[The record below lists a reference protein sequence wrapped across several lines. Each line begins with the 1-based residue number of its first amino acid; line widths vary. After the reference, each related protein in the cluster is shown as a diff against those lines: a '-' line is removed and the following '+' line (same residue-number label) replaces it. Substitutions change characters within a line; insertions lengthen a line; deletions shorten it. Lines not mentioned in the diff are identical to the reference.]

1 MNNTLTV
8 SGNVTLVAAMTISG
22 SSGLIINTTSTLTSN
37 GKIWPNALTLNGVG
51 GTIYTLADNLTVT
64 GTLTMGTQNA
74 TQTINGNI
82 IYAGGSMTLIGIS
95 GSGIVT
101 GTTDI
106 VLNGTGTW
114 SNPNGINSLKNDLT
128 INTAGTIT
136 ISGTIYYN
144 TGTLTYTA
152 GTVLNTGASL
162 VATGSLVLPS
172 FLTTW
177 DTITL
182 NGTSGQYTIPTGYV
196 VNDLN
201 ITGSA
206 SGPSYTVTLEGNIT
220 VNDDLAIGSQNVTQ
234 TINGYII
241 YVGGDLTVLGIS
253 GNGVVTGTT
262 DIVLNGT
269 GTWSNP
275 TGYNSL
281 RNDLTINT
289 AGSITVSG
297 TVYYD
302 TGTFTYTSGTVTTTG
317 STLVIGGTSSTT
329 L

>member
-1 MNNTLTV
+1 
-8 SGNVTLVAAMTISG
+8 
-22 SSGLIINTTSTLTSN
+22 
-37 GKIWPNALTLNGVG
+37 
-51 GTIYTLADNLTVT
+51 
-64 GTLTMGTQNA
+64 MGTQNA